1 MFSAP
6 RDDLPRALALLSI
19 AIDVTIAVA
28 GAGIALLVF
37 GNVLSRFVFNWDVA
51 WSGELVTF
59 LLVWGS
65 FLGGTA
71 ALVRGAH
78 MRIGDIIELL
88 TGAPR
93 RALEALCLVA
103 VFALLLM
110 VLWQGIAISA
120 RTWDQETTVLYW
132 PQGLLY
138 AGMPLA
144 AALALPFVLNDLW
157 LLARGRLPSWQ
168 ET

>member
-6 RDDLPRALALLSI
+6 RDDLPRALALLAI
-19 AIDVTIAVA
+19 AIDVTIAMA

-78 MRIGDIIELL
+78 MRIGDLIEMLSA
-88 TGAPR
+88 APR
-93 RALEALCLVA
+93 RALEAVCLIA
-103 VFALLLM
+103 VLALLLM

-120 RTWDQETTVLYW
+120 RTWGQETTVLYW

-144 AALALPFVLNDLW
+144 ALLSLPFVLNDLW